1 MFHCYL
7 AFILD
12 DQVFFSNTFSL
23 AWQWLHGHSIRLQTS
38 LKSPSFHPCIFL
50 PGHLFVFLPVIPGGL
65 VWCWTVFFFQHS
77 PSPFAGPWIPCT
89 SNSAPISECLSATAS
104 LQLMANASMTGWCG
118 IFFPHKVEGTWPQE
132 FAHQSSKSLNLWVLL
147 SHRHFAKF

>member
-1 MFHCYL
+1 MASW
-7 AFILD
+7 AFNQVTNLIKEPFFIPSMHIPTWTSFCFSTSHPRRACVVLD
-12 DQVFFSNTFSL
+12 S
-23 AWQWLHGHSIRLQTS
+23 
-38 LKSPSFHPCIFL
+38 
-50 PGHLFVFLPVIPGGL
+50 
-65 VWCWTVFFFQHS
+65 FFFQHS

-147 SHRHFAKF
+147 SLRQSCDYNDGQYNCSHFSSPS